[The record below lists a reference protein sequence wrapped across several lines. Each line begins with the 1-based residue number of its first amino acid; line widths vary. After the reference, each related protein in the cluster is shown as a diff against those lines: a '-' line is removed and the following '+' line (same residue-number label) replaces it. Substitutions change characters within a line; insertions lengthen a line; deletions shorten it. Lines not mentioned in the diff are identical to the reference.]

1 MSTRTQDNILDSVRK
16 LSGLRIEIMRALNYA
31 FPLIRRGP
39 RRTFPNRANVETAVS
54 ATDAAAVLSKF
65 TKTSGI
71 EAPPT
76 FQRGL
81 ICKNYWSLRGSLI

>member
-1 MSTRTQDNILDSVRK
+1 VFRCSQGRRTSTRTQDNILDSVKK
-16 LSGLRIEIMRALNYA
+16 LSGLRIEIMTSA
-31 FPLIRRGP
+31 
-39 RRTFPNRANVETAVS
+39 NRVNVETAVS
-54 ATDAAAVLSKF
+54 AADATAALSKF
-65 TKTSGI
+65 TKTAGT